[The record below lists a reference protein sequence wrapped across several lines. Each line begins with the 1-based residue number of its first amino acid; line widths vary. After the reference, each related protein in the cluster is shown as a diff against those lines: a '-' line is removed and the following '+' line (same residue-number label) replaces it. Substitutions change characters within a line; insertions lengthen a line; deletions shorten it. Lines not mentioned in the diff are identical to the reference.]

1 MMTSLSETNFSNII
15 GVIMTGM
22 GSDGAKGL
30 VQLKEKNNAF
40 IIAQDEKTSTVFGMP
55 RSAIEKG
62 VVDKTV
68 PLQKIPTC
76 IMNFM
81 GVRR

>member
-1 MMTSLSETNFSNII
+1 NII

-22 GSDGAKGL
+22 GSDGVKGL
-30 VQLKEKNNAF
+30 MELKENNDAYV
-40 IIAQDEKTSTVFGMP
+40 IAQDENTSIVFGMP
-55 RSAIEKG
+55 RVAIEKG

-68 PLQKIPTC
+68 PLHDIPTC